1 MEPTE
6 KDIVIKKIM
15 NLPPEQVSKVL
26 VFIDALESVG
36 DGAVAALMKGDDWKT
51 GNQIGRGGEGVQR
64 FTGSKTDANR
74 FT

>member
-26 VFIDALESVG
+26 AFIDALESVG
-36 DGAVAALMKGDDWKT
+36 GGTAAALMKGDDWKT
-51 GNQIGRGGEGVQR
+51 
-64 FTGSKTDANR
+64 
-74 FT
+74 

>member
-15 NLPPEQVSKVL
+15 ELPPEQVSKVL

-36 DGAVAALMKGDDWKT
+36 SMQAMTLMEGDDNK
-51 GNQIGRGGEGVQR
+51 RVL
-64 FTGSKTDANR
+64 
-74 FT
+74 

>member
-15 NLPPEQVSKVL
+15 ELPPEQVSRVL

-36 DGAVAALMKGDDWKT
+36 SMQAMTLMEGDDNK
-51 GNQIGRGGEGVQR
+51 RVL
-64 FTGSKTDANR
+64 
-74 FT
+74 

>member
-15 NLPPEQVSKVL
+15 ELPPEQVSRVL

-36 DGAVAALMKGDDWKT
+36 SMQAMTLMEGDDKK
-51 GNQIGRGGEGVQR
+51 RVL
-64 FTGSKTDANR
+64 
-74 FT
+74 

>member
-26 VFIDALESVG
+26 AFIGALESVG
-36 DGAVAALMKGDDWKT
+36 GGTAAALMKGDDWKT
-51 GNQIGRGGEGVQR
+51 GNQIGGGGKERNVLL
-64 FTGSKTDANR
+64 
-74 FT
+74 

>member
-6 KDIVIKKIM
+6 KDIVIKKILE
-15 NLPPEQVSKVL
+15 LPPEQVSKVL

-36 DGAVAALMKGDDWKT
+36 G
-51 GNQIGRGGEGVQR
+51 GREGSER
-64 FTGSKTDANR
+64 FSLNKTDVNR